1 MWKSRVLKHTVHVA
15 NGKNFKKTQEVPKN
29 ATRPAYNADEAA
41 VKAWRKSN
49 LPISVQKYDTR

>member
-1 MWKSRVLKHTVHVA
+1 MWQMEKTS
-15 NGKNFKKTQEVPKN
+15 KKQQEVPKN